1 MTIKSI
7 DMQVLVQK
15 VGDVAKIQQAQQIGN
30 NHRQEEFVKNIN
42 AETDKYSKTV
52 NKPGQSQHK
61 KVDEKEEK
69 EKQSRKRYKDSGKK
83 NDEESK
89 DTKSP
94 AKIES
99 GSKLDIIV

>member
-30 NHRQEEFVKNIN
+30 HQQEEFVNNITK
-42 AETDKYSKTV
+42 ETDKFSKTV
-52 NKPGQSQHK
+52 NKTGEGRHK

-69 EKQSRKRYKDSGKK
+69 ERQSRKRYRNKKEAETDDKKTSDSG
-83 NDEESK
+83 N
-89 DTKSP
+89 
-94 AKIES
+94 
-99 GSKLDIIV
+99 GSNLDIIV